1 MQDTQSP
8 VRNMY
13 FQPEAWIHTY
23 GALPTILLS
32 KIYSGVYQ
40 LNMNQHKSGKNTTG
54 MMLLSL
60 LKVQGNNILPKW
72 YEETIGL
79 CIDRPEDGDLH
90 TPSQPTCSHGWR
102 CQARHYCAHA
112 NGLACLFRLRA
123 PPFTSQLKLLHPCLS
138 FWETNYENAL
148 QQVLCML

>member
-1 MQDTQSP
+1 MCARHTITSEKYVFPTRSLDTYLWSL
-8 VRNMY
+8 
-13 FQPEAWIHTY
+13 TY
-23 GALPTILLS
+23 NTTVKDIFRS
-32 KIYSGVYQ
+32 IS

-123 PPFTSQLKLLHPCLS
+123 PPFTSQLKLLHLCLS
-138 FWETNYENAL
+138 FLGNKL
-148 QQVLCML
+148 